1 LSGDEVFCFW
11 IALNNLTKSIILN
24 SVSIPHICFIY
35 PELILNLYKT
45 DMSDMFDPKKI
56 IDFSK
61 DYYAI
66 LGLVKENLPLSSIR
80 KDKVELAN
88 IIERAFRKQARFAH
102 PDFGG
107 SKEAFLDLVRARR
120 IIEDPLLRNIYN
132 QGEFIEAAIVEGVDG
147 FAVDWSKLGTY
158 RKGTPEDTVGYSLFL
173 EICNRK
179 KELELVPAFIP
190 ELHEH
195 NYEWD
200 FVIQNHSLNIKNL
213 KLVISIVNDEA
224 EVLRLTD
231 GDKISESLPFKI
243 YVCCPKVGV
252 KYIREQNQIVAP
264 TGRIMANGA
273 IKKVAYNDHIF
284 LETTLLEEA
293 KNYLDSDKFKEDLFD
308 FKTNG
313 SNQDNVTKKL
323 DENSWMNQ
331 EEMKNHDAQLLQKI
345 LKMKTFTLEE
355 DEHGAD
361 FLEKLSEK
369 SNRKQEE
376 DKPELPF

>member
-1 LSGDEVFCFW
+1 MF
-11 IALNNLTKSIILN
+11 
-24 SVSIPHICFIY
+24 FIY
-35 PELILNLYKT
+35 PELIFNLYKT

-66 LGLVKENLPLSSIR
+66 LGLVRENLPLSSIR

-88 IIERAFRKQARFAH
+88 IIERAFRKEARVAH

-120 IIEDPLLRNIYN
+120 IIEDPLLRKIYD
-132 QGEFIEAAIVEGVDG
+132 QGEFIETANVEGTDE
-147 FAVDWSKLGTY
+147 FAVDWSKIGTY

-200 FVIQNHSLNIKNL
+200 FVIQNQSLNIKNL

-231 GDKISESLPFKI
+231 GNKISESLPFKI

-293 KNYLDSDKFKEDLFD
+293 KKYLDSNKFKEDLFD
-308 FKTNG
+308 FKING
-313 SNQDNVTKKL
+313 SKQDNVPKKL

-345 LKMKTFTLEE
+345 LKMKSFTLEE

-361 FLEKLSEK
+361 FLENLSEK
-369 SNRKQEE
+369 SNRKEVE

>member
-1 LSGDEVFCFW
+1 
-11 IALNNLTKSIILN
+11 
-24 SVSIPHICFIY
+24 
-35 PELILNLYKT
+35 
-45 DMSDMFDPKKI
+45 MSDMFDPKKI

-331 EEMKNHDAQLLQKI
+331 EEMKTHDAQLLQKI
-345 LKMKTFTLEE
+345 LKMKSFTLEE

>member
-1 LSGDEVFCFW
+1 MF
-11 IALNNLTKSIILN
+11 
-24 SVSIPHICFIY
+24 FIY
-35 PELILNLYKT
+35 PELIFNLYKT

-61 DYYAI
+61 DYYSI

-88 IIERAFRKQARFAH
+88 IIERAFRKEARVAH

-120 IIEDPLLRNIYN
+120 IIEDPLLRKIYD
-132 QGEFIEAAIVEGVDG
+132 QGEFIETANVEGVDD
-147 FAVDWSKLGTY
+147 FAVDWSKIGTY

-243 YVCCPKVGV
+243 YVCCSKVGV
-252 KYIREQNQIVAP
+252 KYIREQNQIIAP
-264 TGRIMANGA
+264 TGRVMANGA

-293 KNYLDSDKFKEDLFD
+293 KNYLDSDKFKEDLFN
-308 FKTNG
+308 FKVNG
-313 SNQDNVTKKL
+313 SNQDNVSKKL
-323 DENSWMNQ
+323 DENSWMSQ
-331 EEMKNHDAQLLQKI
+331 EEMKTHDAQLLQKI
-345 LKMKTFTLEE
+345 LKMKSFALEE

-369 SNRKQEE
+369 SKSKQDEE
-376 DKPELPF
+376 KPELPL

>member
-1 LSGDEVFCFW
+1 MF
-11 IALNNLTKSIILN
+11 
-24 SVSIPHICFIY
+24 FIY
-35 PELILNLYKT
+35 PELIFNLYKT

-66 LGLVKENLPLSSIR
+66 LGLVRENLPLSSIR

-88 IIERAFRKQARFAH
+88 IIERAFRKEARVAH

-120 IIEDPLLRNIYN
+120 IIEDPLLRKVYD
-132 QGEFIEAAIVEGVDG
+132 QGEFIETENVDGVDG

-200 FVIQNHSLNIKNL
+200 FVIQNYSLNIKNL

-224 EVLRLTD
+224 EVLRLTN

-293 KNYLDSDKFKEDLFD
+293 KNYLDSDKFKEELFD

-313 SNQDNVTKKL
+313 SNQDNVSNKL

-345 LKMKTFTLEE
+345 LKMKSFSLEE

-369 SNRKQEE
+369 SNRKQDE

>member
-1 LSGDEVFCFW
+1 
-11 IALNNLTKSIILN
+11 
-24 SVSIPHICFIY
+24 
-35 PELILNLYKT
+35 
-45 DMSDMFDPKKI
+45 MSDMFDPKKI

-88 IIERAFRKQARFAH
+88 IIERAFRKQARVAH

-107 SKEAFLDLVRARR
+107 SKDEFLDLVRARR

-132 QGEFIEAAIVEGVDG
+132 QGEFIETAIVEGVDG

-173 EICNRK
+173 GICNRK

-224 EVLRLTD
+224 EVLRLTN

-243 YVCCPKVGV
+243 YICCPKVGV
-252 KYIREQNQIVAP
+252 KYIREQNQIIAP

-345 LKMKTFTLEE
+345 LKMKSFTLEE

>member
-1 LSGDEVFCFW
+1 MF
-11 IALNNLTKSIILN
+11 
-24 SVSIPHICFIY
+24 FIY
-35 PELILNLYKT
+35 PELIFNLYKT

-66 LGLVKENLPLSSIR
+66 LGLVKENLPLSLIR

-88 IIERAFRKQARFAH
+88 IIERAFRKQARVAH

-107 SKEAFLDLVRARR
+107 SKDAFLDLVRARR

-132 QGEFIEAAIVEGVDG
+132 QGEFIETAIVEGVDG

-173 EICNRK
+173 GICNRK

-224 EVLRLTD
+224 EVLRLTN

-243 YVCCPKVGV
+243 YICCPKVGV
-252 KYIREQNQIVAP
+252 KYIREQNQIIAP

-273 IKKVAYNDHIF
+273 IKRVAYNDHIF

-293 KNYLDSDKFKEDLFD
+293 KNYLDSDIFKEDLFD

-313 SNQDNVTKKL
+313 SDQDNVTKKL

-345 LKMKTFTLEE
+345 LKMKSFTLEE

>member
-1 LSGDEVFCFW
+1 MF
-11 IALNNLTKSIILN
+11 
-24 SVSIPHICFIY
+24 FIDSSFN
-35 PELILNLYKT
+35 INLYKT

-61 DYYAI
+61 NYYEI

-88 IIERAFRKQARFAH
+88 IIERAFRKQARTAH

-107 SKEAFLDLVRARR
+107 SNEAFLDLVRARR
-120 IIEDPLLRNIYN
+120 IVEDPLLRKIYD
-132 QGEFIEAAIVEGVDG
+132 QGEFIETANVEGSDD
-147 FAVDWSKLGTY
+147 FAVDWSKIGTY

-179 KELELVPAFIP
+179 KELDLIPAFIP

-213 KLVISIVNDEA
+213 KLVISIVNDES

-252 KYIREQNQIVAP
+252 KYIREGNQILSP

-293 KNYLDSDKFKEDLFD
+293 KKYLHSDKFKEDLFD
-308 FKTNG
+308 FKING

-331 EEMKNHDAQLLQKI
+331 EEMKSHDAQILQKI
-345 LKMKTFTLEE
+345 LKMKSFALEE
-355 DEHGAD
+355 NEHGAD

-369 SNRKQEE
+369 SSSKQEE

>member
-1 LSGDEVFCFW
+1 
-11 IALNNLTKSIILN
+11 
-24 SVSIPHICFIY
+24 
-35 PELILNLYKT
+35 
-45 DMSDMFDPKKI
+45 MSDMFDPKKI

-66 LGLVKENLPLSSIR
+66 LGLVKENLPLTSIR

-88 IIERAFRKQARFAH
+88 IIERAFRKQARTAH

-107 SKEAFLDLVRARR
+107 SNEAFLDLVRARR
-120 IIEDPLLRNIYN
+120 IIEDPLLRKIYD
-132 QGEFIEAAIVEGVDG
+132 QGEFIETANIEGADD
-147 FAVDWSKLGTY
+147 FAVDWSKIGTY

-252 KYIREQNQIVAP
+252 KYIREQNQIIAP
-264 TGRIMANGA
+264 TGRVMANGA

-293 KNYLDSDKFKEDLFD
+293 KSYLDSDKFKEDLFD
-308 FKTNG
+308 FKING
-313 SNQDNVTKKL
+313 SNQDNISKKL
-323 DENSWMNQ
+323 DENAWMSQ
-331 EEMKNHDAQLLQKI
+331 EEMKSHDAQLLQKI
-345 LKMKTFTLEE
+345 LKMKSFALEE

-369 SNRKQEE
+369 SKSKQEE
-376 DKPELPF
+376 DKPELPL

>member
-1 LSGDEVFCFW
+1 
-11 IALNNLTKSIILN
+11 
-24 SVSIPHICFIY
+24 
-35 PELILNLYKT
+35 
-45 DMSDMFDPKKI
+45 MSDIFDPKKI

-66 LGLVKENLPLSSIR
+66 LGLVKENLPLSSAR

-88 IIERAFRKQARFAH
+88 IIERAFRKQARVAH

-120 IIEDPLLRNIYN
+120 IVEDPLLRKIYD
-132 QGEFIEAAIVEGVDG
+132 QGEFIETANVEGADD
-147 FAVDWSKLGTY
+147 FAVDWSKIGTY

-173 EICNRK
+173 GLCNRK
-179 KELELVPAFIP
+179 KELDLIPAFIP

-213 KLVISIVNDEA
+213 KLVISIVNDES

-243 YVCCPKVGV
+243 YICCPKVGV
-252 KYIREQNQIVAP
+252 KYIREQNQILAP
-264 TGRIMANGA
+264 TGRVMANGA

-293 KNYLDSDKFKEDLFD
+293 KTYLDSDKFKEDLFD
-308 FKTNG
+308 FKING
-313 SNQDNVTKKL
+313 SNQDNISKKI
-323 DENSWMNQ
+323 DENAWMNQ
-331 EEMKNHDAQLLQKI
+331 EEMKNHDSEMLKKI
-345 LKMKTFTLEE
+345 LKMKSFAVEA
-355 DEHGAD
+355 DDKAAD
-361 FLEKLSEK
+361 FLEKLDDN

-376 DKPELPF
+376 DRPELPL

>member
-1 LSGDEVFCFW
+1 
-11 IALNNLTKSIILN
+11 
-24 SVSIPHICFIY
+24 
-35 PELILNLYKT
+35 
-45 DMSDMFDPKKI
+45 MSDIFDPKKI

-66 LGLVKENLPLSSIR
+66 LGLVKDNLPLFSTR
-80 KDKVELAN
+80 KDKIDLAN
-88 IIERAFRKQARFAH
+88 IIERAFRKEARVAH

-120 IIEDPLLRNIYN
+120 IIEDPLLRKIYD
-132 QGEFIEAAIVEGVDG
+132 QGEFIETASIEGADD
-147 FAVDWSKLGTY
+147 FAVDWSKIGTY

-173 EICNRK
+173 GLCNRK
-179 KELELVPAFIP
+179 KELDLTPAFIP

-213 KLVISIVNDEA
+213 KLVISIVNDES

-243 YVCCPKVGV
+243 YICCPKVGV
-252 KYIREQNQIVAP
+252 KYVRDFNKIIAP
-264 TGRIMANGA
+264 TGRVMANGS

-293 KNYLDSDKFKEDLFD
+293 KKYLDSDKFKEDLFD
-308 FKTNG
+308 FKING
-313 SNQDNVTKKL
+313 SNQDNVSNKTE
-323 DENSWMNQ
+323 ENAWMNQ
-331 EEMKNHDAQLLQKI
+331 EQMKNHDSEMLKNI
-345 LKMKTFTLEE
+345 LKMKSFAVEA
-355 DEHGAD
+355 DENAAD
-361 FLEKLSEK
+361 FLEKLSDK
-369 SNRKQEE
+369 SKNKEDV
-376 DKPELPF
+376 DKPELPL

>member
-1 LSGDEVFCFW
+1 MF
-11 IALNNLTKSIILN
+11 
-24 SVSIPHICFIY
+24 FIY
-35 PELILNLYKT
+35 PEPIFNLYKT

-61 DYYAI
+61 NYYEI
-66 LGLVKENLPLSSIR
+66 LGLERDNLPLSEIR

-88 IIERAFRKQARFAH
+88 IIERAFRKQARTAH

-107 SKEAFLDLVRARR
+107 SNEAFLDLVRARR
-120 IIEDPLLRNIYN
+120 IIEDPLLRKIYD
-132 QGEFIEAAIVEGVDG
+132 QGEFIETASIDGVDD
-147 FAVDWSKLGTY
+147 FAVDWSKIGTY

-179 KELELVPAFIP
+179 KELDLIPAFIP

-200 FVIQNHSLNIKNL
+200 FVVQNHSLNIKNL

-243 YVCCPKVGV
+243 YICCPKVGV
-252 KYIREQNQIVAP
+252 KYIREQNKIVAP

-293 KNYLDSDKFKEDLFD
+293 KKYLDSEQFKEDLFY
-308 FKTNG
+308 FKING
-313 SNQDNVTKKL
+313 SDQDNVSKNV
-323 DENSWMNQ
+323 ENAWMNQ
-331 EEMKNHDAQLLQKI
+331 QEMKNHDAQLLQNI
-345 LKMKTFTLEE
+345 LKMKTFAVEE
-355 DEHGAD
+355 DEQGAD

-369 SNRKQEE
+369 SKSKQQEE
-376 DKPELPF
+376 KPELPF

>member
-1 LSGDEVFCFW
+1 MF
-11 IALNNLTKSIILN
+11 
-24 SVSIPHICFIY
+24 FIY
-35 PELILNLYKT
+35 PELIFNLYKT

-61 DYYAI
+61 DYYSI

-88 IIERAFRKQARFAH
+88 IIERAFRKEARVAH

-120 IIEDPLLRNIYN
+120 IIEDPLLRKIYD
-132 QGEFIEAAIVEGVDG
+132 QGEFIETANVEGVDD
-147 FAVDWSKLGTY
+147 FAVDWSKIGTY

-252 KYIREQNQIVAP
+252 KYIREQNQIIAP
-264 TGRIMANGA
+264 TGRVMANGA

-293 KNYLDSDKFKEDLFD
+293 KNYLDSDKFKEDLFN
-308 FKTNG
+308 FKVNG
-313 SNQDNVTKKL
+313 SNQDNVSKKL
-323 DENSWMNQ
+323 DENSWMSQ
-331 EEMKNHDAQLLQKI
+331 EEMKTHDAQLLQKI
-345 LKMKTFTLEE
+345 LKMKSFALEE

-369 SNRKQEE
+369 SKSKQDEE
-376 DKPELPF
+376 KPELPL

>member
-1 LSGDEVFCFW
+1 
-11 IALNNLTKSIILN
+11 
-24 SVSIPHICFIY
+24 
-35 PELILNLYKT
+35 
-45 DMSDMFDPKKI
+45 MSDMFDPKKI

-66 LGLVKENLPLSSIR
+66 LGLIKENLPLTSIR

-88 IIERAFRKQARFAH
+88 IIERAFRKQARTAH

-107 SKEAFLDLVRARR
+107 SNEAFLDLVRARR
-120 IIEDPLLRNIYN
+120 IIEDPLLRKIYD
-132 QGEFIEAAIVEGVDG
+132 QGEFIETANVDG
-147 FAVDWSKLGTY
+147 TDDFAVDWSKIGTY

-231 GDKISESLPFKI
+231 GDRISESLPFKI

-252 KYIREQNQIVAP
+252 KYLREQNQIIAP
-264 TGRIMANGA
+264 TGRVMANGA

-308 FKTNG
+308 FKING

-323 DENSWMNQ
+323 DENAWMSQ
-331 EEMKNHDAQLLQKI
+331 EEMKTHDAQLLQKS
-345 LKMKTFTLEE
+345 LKMKSFALEE

-369 SNRKQEE
+369 SKSKEE
-376 DKPELPF
+376 EEKPELPF

>member
-1 LSGDEVFCFW
+1 
-11 IALNNLTKSIILN
+11 
-24 SVSIPHICFIY
+24 
-35 PELILNLYKT
+35 
-45 DMSDMFDPKKI
+45 MSDMFDPKKI

-66 LGLVKENLPLSSIR
+66 LGLEKDNLPLSQTR
-80 KDKVELAN
+80 KDKVDLAN
-88 IIERAFRKQARFAH
+88 IIERAFRKQARTAH

-107 SKEAFLDLVRARR
+107 SNETFLDLVRARR
-120 IIEDPLLRNIYN
+120 IIEDPLLRNIFD
-132 QGEFIEAAIVEGVDG
+132 QGEFIESTTGDENND

-173 EICNRK
+173 QICNRK

-190 ELHEH
+190 DLHEH

-200 FVIQNHSLNIKNL
+200 FVIQNHELNIKNL
-213 KLVISIVNDEA
+213 KLVISIVNDES

-264 TGRIMANGA
+264 TGRVMANGA
-273 IKKVAYNDHIF
+273 IKKIAYNDHIF

-293 KNYLDSDKFKEDLFD
+293 KKYLDSDQFALDLLD
-308 FKTNG
+308 FKKNG
-313 SNQDNVTKKL
+313 SNQDNVTNKSVENAWLDKDQMKK
-323 DENSWMNQ
+323 
-331 EEMKNHDAQLLQKI
+331 HDAELLAKI
-345 LKMKTFTLEE
+345 LKMKSFALEE

-361 FLEKLSEK
+361 FLEKLNEK
-369 SNRKQEE
+369 SKTKQQDE
-376 DKPELPF
+376 KPELPL

>member
-1 LSGDEVFCFW
+1 
-11 IALNNLTKSIILN
+11 
-24 SVSIPHICFIY
+24 
-35 PELILNLYKT
+35 
-45 DMSDMFDPKKI
+45 MSDMFDPKKI

-66 LGLVKENLPLSSIR
+66 LGLVKENLPLTSIR

-88 IIERAFRKQARFAH
+88 IIERAFRKQARTAH

-107 SKEAFLDLVRARR
+107 SNEAFLDLVRARR
-120 IIEDPLLRNIYN
+120 IIEDPLLRKIYD
-132 QGEFIEAAIVEGVDG
+132 QGEFIETANVDG
-147 FAVDWSKLGTY
+147 TDDFAVDWSKIGTY

-252 KYIREQNQIVAP
+252 KYLREQNQIIAP
-264 TGRIMANGA
+264 TGRVMANGA

-308 FKTNG
+308 FKING

-323 DENSWMNQ
+323 DENAWMSQ
-331 EEMKNHDAQLLQKI
+331 EEMKTHDAQLLQKI
-345 LKMKTFTLEE
+345 LKMKSFALEE

-369 SNRKQEE
+369 SKSKEE
-376 DKPELPF
+376 EEKPELPF